1 MGRELE
7 DVVVSDFLDSVI
19 PATPVATTLINP
31 RSLVIYKDMKVGGS
45 AIASWLSLHRNA
57 VWLDCEDGSGGMP
70 GRPVNVIR
78 EAPKRKSESDDPI
91 WKGRPMTRVEFC
103 LKLFREL
110 AACDPPRYQFLIVD
124 KVDCFE
130 DWADG
135 WALAAYQNTIIG
147 RDFKGVSMSE
157 LPFQGW
163 TLWHDK
169 FKVLWAAAK
178 MAAPHVIFLC
188 SLKTT
193 KSKYGDHTQDA
204 PQGILNAT
212 DLDLGTRQRKTAV
225 GDSDAI
231 GILIRKDDGANYLS
245 FRSKERDAFV
255 GSRVQRLEGQT
266 IKLSW
271 LDKDRRLVVDWDALY
286 LPAARNGELS
296 SEQINNKTT

>member
-1 MGRELE
+1 
-7 DVVVSDFLDSVI
+7 VSDFLSSVI
-19 PATPVATTLINP
+19 PAESVKATLVNP

-45 AIASWLSLHRNA
+45 AIASWLSVHRNA
-57 VWLDCEDGSGGMP
+57 VWLDCEDGSGGMA

-78 EAPKRKSESDDPI
+78 QAAALK
-91 WKGRPMTRVEFC
+91 MTKVDFV
-103 LKLFREL
+103 LKLFKEL
-110 AACDPPRYQFLIVD
+110 SQCDPPRHQFLVID
-124 KVDCFE
+124 KVDEFE
-130 DWADG
+130 TWADG
-135 WALAAYQNTIIG
+135 WATACYKNTLIG
-147 RDFKGVSMSE
+147 KDFAGSSVTE
-157 LPFQGW
+157 VPYQGW
-163 TLWHDK
+163 GMLHDK

-178 MAAPHVIFLC
+178 MAAPNVIFLC

-204 PQGILNAT
+204 PLGILNAT

-231 GILIRKDDGANYLS
+231 GILLRRDDGANYLS
-245 FRSKERDAFV
+245 FKSKERDAFV

-271 LDKDRRLVVDWDALY
+271 LDEKKNLVVDWDRLY

-296 SEQINNKTT
+296 SEQTLTPTRNEPRG